1 MSPAG
6 ADARQ
11 PHPAERAR
19 VLMLAPSFLADRRHK
34 RVHGAEVFNLA
45 LARQLVGAGCDVVV
59 GAEPMWAAEFEKHWG
74 DLLAGPSERTADAGP
89 TRAAATATGAGA
101 LRVIYGPH
109 LRKPLPVSIGVA
121 ARLVSERPFDLLI
134 LGNVARGVLPAAR
147 LLRTLGKARRWMV
160 ISHQYPREAYARRLA
175 GLGVEVMAVSE
186 AVARM
191 FRDAGCR
198 DVWVK
203 FGVGNPEAFAPAS
216 RRPAEANPGAPVRFG
231 LVGQLDTPWKGAER
245 VLRAWSARPERLRGR
260 ATLHLCAYKA
270 RPEWNDP
277 DAVFHDWLE
286 PGEVGGF
293 MRGLDVLIV
302 PSSSSETF
310 SQVMVQGMLA
320 GLPIISSD
328 LEVLAEKLDTG
339 AGLVFRDEGELTAHI
354 ARLAEDAGARATM
367 GAEARRVALE
377 RYVWRIEDFIARY
390 LA

>member
-1 MSPAG
+1 
-6 ADARQ
+6 
-11 PHPAERAR
+11 
-19 VLMLAPSFLADRRHK
+19 MLAPSFLADRRHK

-45 LARQLVGAGCDVVV
+45 LARQLAGAGAEVVV

-74 DLLAGPSERTADAGP
+74 DLLAGPGASAPGAGA
-89 TRAAATATGAGA
+89 RASGA
-101 LRVIYGPH
+101 LRVVYGPH

-121 ARLVSERPFDLLI
+121 ARLVGERPFDLMI

-147 LLRTLGKARRWMV
+147 LLRTLGRARRWMV
-160 ISHQYPREAYARRLA
+160 ISHQYPREAYARRVA

-198 DVWVK
+198 DVWVR
-203 FGVGNPEAFAPAS
+203 FGVGNPEAFAPAPMK
-216 RRPAEANPGAPVRFG
+216 PAEASPGAPVRFG

-245 VLRAWSARPERLRGR
+245 VLRAWSARPDRLRGR
-260 ATLHLCAYKA
+260 ATLHLCAYA
-270 RPEWNDP
+270 TRPAWSDP
-277 DAVFHDWLE
+277 DAVFHDWLA
-286 PGEVGGF
+286 PSEVGGF

-320 GLPIISSD
+320 GLPVISSD

-339 AGLVFRDEGELTAHI
+339 AGLVFRDEAELTAHI
-354 ARLAEDAGARATM
+354 ARLAEDARARSAM

>member
-1 MSPAG
+1 VSAAG
-6 ADARQ
+6 ADARE
-11 PHPAERAR
+11 PHPAMGTR

-45 LARQLVGAGCDVVV
+45 LARQLVGAGCEVVV

-74 DLLAGPSERTADAGP
+74 DLLAGPGADAG
-89 TRAAATATGAGA
+89 AGV
-101 LRVIYGPH
+101 LRVVYGPH

-121 ARLVSERPFDLLI
+121 ARLAGERPFDLLI

-203 FGVGNPEAFAPAS
+203 FGVGSPEAFAPAP
-216 RRPAEANPGAPVRFG
+216 RKPAEANPGAPVRFG

-245 VLRAWSARPERLRGR
+245 VLRAWSARPDRLRGR
-260 ATLHLCAYKA
+260 AMLHLCAYKS
-270 RPEWNDP
+270 RPAWSDP
-277 DAVFHDWLE
+277 DAVFRDWLE
-286 PGEVGGF
+286 PSEVGGF

-320 GLPIISSD
+320 GLPVISSD

-339 AGLVFRDEGELTAHI
+339 AGLVFHDETELTAHI
-354 ARLAEDAGARATM
+354 ARLAEDPAARATM